1 MMLMNEEI
9 KKLRREIDSIDEK
22 IISCLGQRK
31 KIIKKIGQLKHTGN
45 IKIYNAGREKEIK
58 SRIKKIAKKEGI
70 DELVALKLYSIILIN
85 SREEQENANIR

>member
-1 MMLMNEEI
+1 MNEEI